1 MRREIRRDRKTANA
15 LRGLVLVDEGLDW
28 ILIVTI
34 LAQRDDGVCTSPKGG
49 YDCLS
54 IWWHRMSIA

>member
-1 MRREIRRDRKTANA
+1 MDD
-15 LRGLVLVDEGLDW
+15 GPDW

-54 IWWHRMSIA
+54 I